1 MKIFNKIFFVLFIV
15 ISIIGCQTKKSKP
28 SSELLSIDLLRG
40 DIALCGNPEFG
51 ELSFSLSCEIS
62 SRETFDLAVSL
73 LHSFE
78 YAEAEKAFVK
88 VIDADPNCAM
98 AYWGVAMSLY
108 HSLWAPPG
116 TSELEKGYNL
126 LQIAEP
132 LPKSKRSSA
141 YLDASMHSIIIGK
154 Q

>member
-1 MKIFNKIFFVLFIV
+1 MKNFIKIFFVLFIV
-15 ISIIGCQTKKSKP
+15 TSIIGCQTKKSKP
-28 SSELLSIDLLRG
+28 SPELLSIDLLRG